1 MHCVCV
7 MLRGEPSKGRLPQN
21 LPSRSFL
28 APFCAIMASVFAGGM
43 GDPSLVVFSPAE
55 CLVGGMFIGVSVV
68 ARAFAL
74 GTVTGISGIFGA
86 SVRFESLEKIAFSV
100 GLFLSGVALF
110 WGPLLVSCAYLTAF
124 LFTALSWLQ
133 CWWLWEPTSV
143 TDAPGQRFLMRH
155 NPNPCIDSDCD
166 TILHAVATA
175 SAASRASQPA
185 PSLPFQHSCAGACMQ
200 AALACCHH

>member
-1 MHCVCV
+1 
-7 MLRGEPSKGRLPQN
+7 MLRGEPSKGRLPQY

-110 WGPLLVSCAYLTAF
+110 WGAPASFLRVPDSLPVYRPVVAAVLV
-124 LFTALSWLQ
+124 ALGTHFGNGCTRS
-133 CWWLWEPTSV
+133 EIP
-143 TDAPGQRFLMRH
+143 DAPQSESVH
-155 NPNPCIDSDCD
+155 
-166 TILHAVATA
+166 
-175 SAASRASQPA
+175 
-185 PSLPFQHSCAGACMQ
+185 
-200 AALACCHH
+200 

>member
-1 MHCVCV
+1 
-7 MLRGEPSKGRLPQN
+7 
-21 LPSRSFL
+21 
-28 APFCAIMASVFAGGM
+28 MASVFAGGM

-143 TDAPGQRFLMRH
+143 TDAPGQRFLMCH
-155 NPNPCIDSDCD
+155 NPNPCVARSNVCHMRKFVLAAWLHSCIDSDCD

-185 PSLPFQHSCAGACMQ
+185 PSLPFQLSCAGACMQ
-200 AALACCHH
+200 AALACCYH